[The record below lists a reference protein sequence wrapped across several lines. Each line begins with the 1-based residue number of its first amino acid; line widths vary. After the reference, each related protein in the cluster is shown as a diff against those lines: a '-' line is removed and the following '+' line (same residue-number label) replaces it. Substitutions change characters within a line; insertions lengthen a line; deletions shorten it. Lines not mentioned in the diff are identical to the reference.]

1 MSAVV
6 YLMIRTFSTDSDSS
20 HEIFSPSY
28 RLCPDQPNIAIQ
40 AHKDIGLFL
49 EFTLNFLGIVS
60 GLQVPGVLLNISP
73 QPYEPLLSCLSS
85 CQFKYRAD
93 GRHCIQLCQG
103 YEYIALTFLPQPVY
117 GDIVKLEISQDP
129 LPILT
134 RILMLVQRVLPGD
147 LGDWDVV
154 FKRRVGINWRDVVQP
169 PSRQCDK
176 ERLRVC
182 ECSVLE
188 LVQTFAPHALVD
200 ISSSL
205 VNVSMLLIDRN
216 FCYCYRLKSLQKHEK
231 IND

>member
-1 MSAVV
+1 
-6 YLMIRTFSTDSDSS
+6 MIRTFRTDSNS
-20 HEIFSPSY
+20 HDIFFPTY

-40 AHKDIGLFL
+40 ADKDIGTFL
-49 EFTLNFLGIVS
+49 NFTLSYLGIVS
-60 GLQVPGVLLNISP
+60 QLQVKYREIPLNISP
-73 QPYEPLLSCLSS
+73 LPYELLSSCLSS
-85 CQFKYRAD
+85 RQFKDSTDSRN
-93 GRHCIQLCQG
+93 CIQLCRG

-117 GDIVKLEISQDP
+117 RDIVILEISQNP

-188 LVQTFAPHALVD
+188 LV
-200 ISSSL
+200 
-205 VNVSMLLIDRN
+205 
-216 FCYCYRLKSLQKHEK
+216 
-231 IND
+231 